1 MLKVNMQL
9 ETAYNIR
16 LLGGQSEDGRILG
29 FQDAGIMLS
38 RVFPGAAGADLTSP
52 SAVGGSVDGLPNS
65 STGVLTGVLPSMTG
79 GGIQSTTSTSITA
92 SATLSSINHLATPS
106 TVTATDIGTGI
117 GPSGYLMT
125 VAWANAAS
133 YGPATFMCVYN
144 SSGDTLLAI
153 APASAGST
161 IVDGLSNISYTVYCK
176 STYDG
181 VHFSSASNTAS
192 ATPTG
197 TNVNLPSA
205 ANVLLGVPVGG
216 TTGTLDIGTSVMSKV
231 IEGTLTMQQA
241 MKIMAAVLA
250 GKTTI
255 TSGGDGAATIVF
267 RDTTDNKNRVSTTMA
282 GSSRTAVVTNLS

>member
-9 ETAYNIR
+9 ETAYNVR
-16 LLGGQSEDGRILG
+16 LLGGVSMDGRMLG
-29 FQDAGIMLS
+29 FQDVGIMLS
-38 RVFPGAAGADLTSP
+38 RTFPGAAGINLTSP
-52 SAVGGSVDGLPNS
+52 APVGGSVDGLPNS

-79 GGIQSTTSTSITA
+79 GGIQSTTSTSVTA
-92 SATLSSINHLATPS
+92 SPTLSSINHLATP
-106 TVTATDIGTGI
+106 TAVTATDVGTGI

-125 VAWANAAS
+125 VSWTNAAT

-144 SSGDTLLAI
+144 NSGGALLAI
-153 APASAGST
+153 GLASTGST

-181 VHFSSASNTAS
+181 VNFSSASNTAS

-197 TNVNLPSA
+197 NSVNLPSA
-205 ANVLLGVPVGG
+205 ANVLFGVPVGG

-250 GKTTI
+250 GRTTI
-255 TSGGDGAATIVF
+255 TSSGSGAATVVF
-267 RDTTDNKNRVSTTMA
+267 RDTTNSKDRVSTTMT
-282 GSSRTAVVTNLS
+282 GSSRTTVTTDLS

>member
-9 ETAYNIR
+9 ETAYNLR
-16 LLGGQSEDGRILG
+16 LLGGTSMDGRMLG
-29 FQDAGIMLS
+29 FQDVGIMLS
-38 RVFPGAAGADLTSP
+38 RTFPGAAAADSASP
-52 SAVGGSVDGLPNS
+52 VPAGGSVDGLPNS
-65 STGVLTGVLPSMTG
+65 STGTLTGVMPSISN
-79 GGIQSTTSTSITA
+79 GGIQSTTSTSVT
-92 SATLSSINHLATPS
+92 SSPTLSSINHLATPT
-106 TVTATDIGTGI
+106 TVAATDVGTGI

-125 VAWANAAS
+125 VSWANAAS
-133 YGPATFMCVYN
+133 YGPATFMGVYN
-144 SSGDTLLAI
+144 SSGDALLAI
-153 APASAGST
+153 GLASAGST
-161 IVDGLSNISYTVYCK
+161 IVDGLSNIAYTVYCK

-197 TNVNLPSA
+197 NSVNLPSA

-216 TTGTLDIGTSVMSKV
+216 GTGTLDVGAEVMNKV

-255 TSGGDGAATIVF
+255 TSSGSGAATVVF
-267 RDTTDNKNRVSTTMA
+267 RDTTNSKDRVSTTMT
-282 GSSRTAVVTNLS
+282 GSSRTAVTTDLS